1 MFLEKCKY
9 IEKEKCLKIY
19 IEDDLEGF
27 ANGKAYNED

>member
-27 ANGKAYNED
+27 ANGKASIEN